1 MRNKLIA
8 YAMHFASFLVEK
20 GISARRILLFGSVAS
35 GDFDDRSDVDIF
47 VDIDKRN
54 EKEMPGLVS
63 SFEKAFGEKWRL
75 KGVNNQ
81 LSVTVGSIASKEWE
95 DLRRTIQS
103 YGITLYG
110 QYNEQPENIQ
120 SYILFSLGFRKL
132 GRANKVSLWRKLY
145 GYAQKVGKKSYK
157 SRGLIEQLGGAK
169 LDKCVV
175 LIPAANSSNFK
186 KFLGKNSISY
196 RLIEVW
202 SDQLADARSVPE
214 ALQKYLGKKRIG

>member
-8 YAMHFASFLVEK
+8 YAMHFASFLIDK
-20 GISARRILLFGSVAS
+20 GINARRILLFGSVAS
-35 GDFDDRSDVDIF
+35 GEFDEKSDVDIF
-47 VDIDKRN
+47 VDADKRN
-54 EKEMPGLVS
+54 EKEVLGLVS
-63 SFEKAFGEKWRL
+63 GFEKTFGEKWKL
-75 KGVNNQ
+75 KGVNNP

-110 QYNEQPENIQ
+110 QYSELPAKIQP
-120 SYILFSLGFRKL
+120 YLLFSLDFKRL

-157 SRGLIEQLGGAK
+157 SEGLIEQLGGVK
-169 LDKCVV
+169 IDKGVA
-175 LIPAANSSNFK
+175 LIPAANSSKFK
-186 KFLGKNSISY
+186 KFLGENNVRY

-202 SDQLADARSVPE
+202 SDQMTGARTRTE
-214 ALQKYLGKKRIG
+214 R